1 MAQTT
6 RLASFGPV
14 FDVVDVVVTCHTDN
28 VTIPT
33 TRDCGYGFSWIWVR
47 VALENPRVA
56 RDTPYK
62 QKRWPDWGLNPG
74 PSRHI
79 PDALTT
85 ELSGLYQQI
94 N

>member
-1 MAQTT
+1 MHEPASLEDAAISTPPPPQHHGKRHQYAPSQTQAYYAGKT
-6 RLASFGPV
+6 AVL
-14 FDVVDVVVTCHTDN
+14 D
-28 VTIPT
+28 PT
-33 TRDCGYGFSWIWVR
+33 PSQQSV
-47 VALENPRVA
+47 
-56 RDTPYK
+56 K

>member
-1 MAQTT
+1 MVC
-6 RLASFGPV
+6 RLISADMKRRALQLLDEGWEIQQIADLLGISSKSIHRWQDNYETHSLVNPV
-14 FDVVDVVVTCHTDN
+14 
-28 VTIPT
+28 
-33 TRDCGYGFSWIWVR
+33 
-47 VALENPRVA
+47 
-56 RDTPYK
+56 K

-74 PSRHI
+74 PSRHK

>member
-1 MAQTT
+1 MTVNDKQEQDQPAVKITVE
-6 RLASFGPV
+6 RLIKEAHKHQSFV
-14 FDVVDVVVTCHTDN
+14 
-28 VTIPT
+28 
-33 TRDCGYGFSWIWVR
+33 
-47 VALENPRVA
+47 
-56 RDTPYK
+56 K
-62 QKRWPDWGLNPG
+62 KKRWPDWGLNPG

>member
-1 MAQTT
+1 MHVQPQVET
-6 RLASFGPV
+6 V
-14 FDVVDVVVTCHTDN
+14 
-28 VTIPT
+28 
-33 TRDCGYGFSWIWVR
+33 
-47 VALENPRVA
+47 
-56 RDTPYK
+56 K

>member
-1 MAQTT
+1 MFYLQ
-6 RLASFGPV
+6 S
-14 FDVVDVVVTCHTDN
+14 VVYTPSP
-28 VTIPT
+28 IPE
-33 TRDCGYGFSWIWVR
+33 FWVDSGQIPE
-47 VALENPRVA
+47 VHV
-56 RDTPYK
+56 K

>member
-1 MAQTT
+1 MKSISNEQCSVDNERTYTLVICQTLRYQKT
-6 RLASFGPV
+6 SNYEIV
-14 FDVVDVVVTCHTDN
+14 
-28 VTIPT
+28 
-33 TRDCGYGFSWIWVR
+33 
-47 VALENPRVA
+47 
-56 RDTPYK
+56 K
-62 QKRWPDWGLNPG
+62 QKRWPDLRLNPG

>member
-1 MAQTT
+1 ME
-6 RLASFGPV
+6 GE
-14 FDVVDVVVTCHTDN
+14 
-28 VTIPT
+28 
-33 TRDCGYGFSWIWVR
+33 RDEVEDTLESRRCGGSVEGVEWG
-47 VALENPRVA
+47 L
-56 RDTPYK
+56 K

>member
-1 MAQTT
+1 MEMGAKDKGEAELVGT
-6 RLASFGPV
+6 RF
-14 FDVVDVVVTCHTDN
+14 
-28 VTIPT
+28 
-33 TRDCGYGFSWIWVR
+33 DCG
-47 VALENPRVA
+47 
-56 RDTPYK
+56 TPSVK